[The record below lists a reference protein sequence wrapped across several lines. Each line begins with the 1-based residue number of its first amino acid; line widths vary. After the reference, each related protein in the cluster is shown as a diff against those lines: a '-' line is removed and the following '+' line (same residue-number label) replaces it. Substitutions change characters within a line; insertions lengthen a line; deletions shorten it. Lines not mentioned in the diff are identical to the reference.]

1 MSKVIGIDISKKTF
15 DVSFKSNNSYLNQE
29 FSNDEKG
36 FNSLLK
42 LISYGDWVVMEASGI
57 YHLRLATF
65 LVDKGIN
72 VCVENPLVIKRYS
85 QSRLYRA
92 KTDKKDAQI
101 IAEYGVR
108 YREDL
113 KIWKPETKEVM
124 TIRQLFTRIE
134 LLDKQ
139 VNQTKMQKEAFSNSG
154 YFDSSLKKEL
164 NRVLRY
170 LQASIEKLEKELKE
184 LANSIYG
191 DIIDRLVTIPGIGP
205 KTAIVLTVIT
215 GGFERF
221 ENAKQLTAYVGF
233 SPRVYQSGTSVRGKG
248 HICKMG
254 QSQIRKLLYL
264 CSWSAKKC
272 NRPCIEMYNRLAE
285 KGKPERVI
293 KIALANKLLKQ
304 AFAIGKNGSVFIEN
318 YA

>member
-1 MSKVIGIDISKKTF
+1 KKTF

-29 FSNDEKG
+29 FSNDEKE

-65 LVDKGIN
+65 LVDKRMN
-72 VCVENPLVIKRYS
+72 VCVENTLVIKRYS

-164 NRVLRY
+164 NRVLRH

-191 DIIDRLVTIPGIGP
+191 DIIDRLVTIPGI
-205 KTAIVLTVIT
+205 
-215 GGFERF
+215 
-221 ENAKQLTAYVGF
+221 
-233 SPRVYQSGTSVRGKG
+233 
-248 HICKMG
+248 
-254 QSQIRKLLYL
+254 
-264 CSWSAKKC
+264 
-272 NRPCIEMYNRLAE
+272 
-285 KGKPERVI
+285 
-293 KIALANKLLKQ
+293 
-304 AFAIGKNGSVFIEN
+304 
-318 YA
+318 